1 MIYHDIDQG
10 RFDALMNAFAPFERA
25 PHVAVGVS
33 GGADSMALAILLSD
47 WAQRQGGSVT
57 ALIVDHGL
65 RPESGAEAQSVSNEL
80 AALGIENKILRWAS
94 DDVMTGVQFK
104 ARHARYA
111 LMETWCKQANVL
123 HLAVAHHADDQAE
136 TVLMR
141 MQKGSGSDG
150 LSGMPETR
158 ELKHCRLLRPLLNVR
173 KQALVRFLDDRGVSW
188 VHDPS
193 NDDPKYARTVIRS
206 GIVNDNVDIDGV
218 ATSATRYAR
227 VRDVAETAAAR
238 WLARYAD
245 LKPSG
250 YLGLNR
256 AALMDAA
263 EDTRLRVLSRAATAI
278 GGKTYPPAI
287 SASERLYDHL
297 VDGRAATLSGSL
309 FTVKKDAVMVFR
321 EMRNLPTAQSF
332 VGPEILW
339 DGRFSIVSHG
349 DNLKLKIVAF
359 GQLHPTDCSDLEV
372 PNWFSDLPST
382 AQRTI
387 PVICCRNEILMPE
400 PNGCENQGVSLRFLP
415 KIPLVGMGFSVA

>member
-10 RFDALMNAFAPFERA
+10 RFDALMSAFEPFERA

-33 GGADSMALAILLSD
+33 GGADSMALAIFLSD
-47 WAQRQGGSVT
+47 WARRQGGSVT

-65 RPESGAEAQSVSNEL
+65 RPESGTEAQSVSETL
-80 AALGIENKILRWAS
+80 LVLGIENQILSWAS
-94 DDVMTGVQFK
+94 DDVMSGIQSK

-111 LMETWCKQANVL
+111 LMETWCKQANVM
-123 HLAVAHHADDQAE
+123 HLAIAHHADDQAE

-141 MQKGSGSDG
+141 IEKGSGSDG
-150 LSGMPETR
+150 LSGIPKTR
-158 ELKHCRLLRPLLNVR
+158 ELQHCRLLRPLLNVR

-193 NDDPKYARTVIRS
+193 NDDPKYARTIIRS
-206 GIVNDNVDIDGV
+206 GIVNDNIDIDGV
-218 ATSATRYAR
+218 AMSATRFAR

-245 LKPSG
+245 IKSSG
-250 YLGLNR
+250 YLALNR

-263 EDTRLRVLSRAATAI
+263 EDTRLRVLSRAATVI

-287 SASERLYDHL
+287 SATERLFDNL
-297 VDGRAATLSGSL
+297 AKGRAATVSGSL
-309 FTVKKDAVMVFR
+309 FTVKKNDVMVFR
-321 EMRNLPTAQSF
+321 EMRNLPSAQSF
-332 VGPEILW
+332 VGREILW
-339 DGRFSIVSHG
+339 DGRFSIASHR
-349 DNLKLKIVAF
+349 DDQKLKVMAF
-359 GQLHPTDCSDLEV
+359 GKIVSTKPRDLEV
-372 PNWFSDLPST
+372 PNWFSDLPSV

-387 PVICCRNEILMPE
+387 PVICSRNEILMPE
-400 PNGCENQGVSLRFLP
+400 PNGARNQGVSLRFLP